1 MGKKILLLVFLLV
14 ILSGCSVSYEMELYK
29 NGKVNE
35 KVYFIENNSVI
46 SKYGSNIA
54 NTINDM
60 VDYYFSYESNVEPQ
74 ILLSD
79 KKNIKNIG
87 DSESYIYLNKD
98 YLNLNNY
105 EKSLFGTY
113 FFDTFKIDNVGEEK
127 VIYANNLNYDKITKL
142 SNDYKYKF
150 NFDTLNI
157 RIKIPYMV
165 SYNNADLVEDD
176 VYTWIFN
183 KNNYSRDVKIIYNED
198 EIVVNNTSN
207 NVNTLD
213 KIGEVI
219 INTVT
224 LGTVASG
231 KISKGNGGIIIFGV
245 VLVLVVGGILI
256 FRKIVN
262 KRNSI

>member
-1 MGKKILLLVFLLV
+1 M
-14 ILSGCSVSYEMELYK
+14 
-29 NGKVNE
+29 
-35 KVYFIENNSVI
+35 
-46 SKYGSNIA
+46 
-54 NTINDM
+54 
-60 VDYYFSYESNVEPQ
+60 
-74 ILLSD
+74 
-79 KKNIKNIG
+79 
-87 DSESYIYLNKD
+87 NKD

-157 RIKIPYMV
+157 RLKIPYMV
-165 SYNNADLVEDD
+165 SYSNADLVEDD

-183 KNNYSRDVKIIYNED
+183 KNNYSRDVKIIYNEN

-224 LGTVASG
+224 LGTVDSG